1 MDELKANPKKL
12 LFKGTMI
19 LTLAALFSKVLSA
32 VYRVPFQNIVGD
44 IGFYIYQ
51 QIYPF
56 YGIAVA
62 FATYGFPVV
71 ISKLYAENIDG
82 KDKLAGNQILLPS
95 FIAVALFNFM
105 FFLVTYFGSSVL
117 ANQMGDEQLEP
128 LIKLVS
134 CTFLVIP
141 FLSVLRGY
149 FQGQGYMVPT
159 ALSQVGEQTV
169 RVSLILLISFVLIN
183 KGHSLY
189 DIGEGAI
196 VASVLGSL
204 SGTMIIAGFFL
215 HHYKGKK
222 RERIIESSAVIK
234 IVLLQGI
241 AVCISSLTLILFQLI
256 DSFQIYPLLKNAG
269 IHIEQAKVL
278 KGVYDRGQPLIQ
290 LGMVLA
296 TSLSLAVVPMI
307 AVIKKRGKEEV
318 EHYIRLAFKI
328 SLAVSLAAAIGL
340 IFIMNQLNTML
351 FENDAGS
358 NVLRIF
364 VLAIIFAT
372 VCTTIISVLQGF
384 GIIYYPAITV
394 IIGSVIKLLA
404 NGILIRQLHTAG
416 AAISTILSL
425 AIMMFLL
432 VWKLKKVIPIRLI
445 TWNFLSGLLKS
456 LLYMALSIVIFSIV
470 CRLFAFQFTS
480 RMLASF
486 YALGAT
492 FIGGAVYIVTLI
504 RSRIFTN
511 EEMALLPLGSKFR
524 FLNRMK

>member
-1 MDELKANPKKL
+1 MDELKESPKKL

-71 ISKLYAENIDG
+71 ISKLYAENIEG
-82 KDKLAGNQILLPS
+82 KDKSVGNQILLPS
-95 FIAVALFNFM
+95 FIAVALFNFIL
-105 FFLVTYFGSSVL
+105 FLITYFGSSLL
-117 ANQMGDEQLEP
+117 ANQMGDEQLKP

-141 FLSVLRGY
+141 FLSVIRGY

-169 RVSLILLISFVLIN
+169 RVSLILILSIVLIN
-183 KGHSLY
+183 KGYSLY
-189 DIGEGAI
+189 EIGEGAI

-204 SGTMIIAGFFL
+204 SGAIIIACFFL
-215 HHYKGKK
+215 RHYKKSK
-222 RERIIESSAVIK
+222 RKEKTIRIRVVIK
-234 IVLLQGI
+234 TVLFQGI

-269 IHIEQAKVL
+269 IHMEQAKIL

-307 AVIKKRGKEEV
+307 AVMKKRSKEAV
-318 EHYIRLAFKI
+318 AYYIRLAFKI
-328 SLAVSLAAAIGL
+328 SLAVSLAATIGL
-340 IFIMNQLNTML
+340 IMIMNHLNTML
-351 FENDAGS
+351 FQNDAGS

-364 VLAIIFAT
+364 VIAIILST

-394 IIGSVIKLLA
+394 IIGSMTKLIA
-404 NGILIRQLHTAG
+404 NGILIRQFNTAG

-425 AIMMFLL
+425 GIMIFLL
-432 VWKLKKVIPIRLI
+432 VWRLKQVIPMRLI
-445 TWNFLSGLLKS
+445 TWNFLRGLLKS
-456 LLYMALSIVIFSIV
+456 LLYMASSIVIFHLV
-470 CRLFAFQFTS
+470 CRPLTFQLTS
-480 RMLASF
+480 RMFASF

-492 FIGGAVYIVTLI
+492 FIGGTVYLITLL
-504 RSRIFTN
+504 RSQCFTN
-511 EEMALLPLGSKFR
+511 EEIALLPLGNKIKFI
-524 FLNRMK
+524 NKK